1 VVVLKDLF
9 SELNLNSTLGSLCG
23 VRSVDK
29 SQKYR
34 TITWAFE
41 LLLHLSQGQNVYSI
55 VFSETLVNKKKRIRK
70 SREDPLFSPQTNLI
84 SITANHNSINATHG
98 SYFSHDKAM
107 TTEKITG
114 LSTNK
119 RIFS

>member
-1 VVVLKDLF
+1 V
-9 SELNLNSTLGSLCG
+9 NLTLGSLCG

-34 TITWAFE
+34 TITWAFQ
-41 LLLHLSQGQNVYSI
+41 LLLHLSQGQNVICSI

-70 SREDPLFSPQTNLI
+70 QKEDPLFSPQTNLI